1 MKGGIRVTDTE
12 FRDAV
17 KKGTLS
23 GGYLLFGDE
32 DFLKGRYAAD
42 MCTAICGG
50 QFEEFNIIK
59 TDAAETSASA
69 LEEAVAMYPMMAEKK
84 AVLLNGFR
92 PNGLKDKELEAYLD
106 VFSRMEEYPHT
117 VLGVAVPSDGMDA
130 GTLPK
135 KPSSVYKRL
144 SAVLTPVQFD
154 LKSPAA
160 LKKWINAQFAKA
172 ETEASFD
179 SADAMIQKCGRD
191 MHILHGECEK
201 LIAYAR
207 SHGGAVTPATV
218 ELVCCKNGEEDA
230 FTLANAVLAGDRRGA
245 LEALKG
251 YKDRRE
257 EPVAVTAA
265 LGRVLTDM
273 LHVCMLRGEG
283 MSKKEI
289 SDALKMHEYKCSL
302 YMQAVSGI
310 EAARLRAAVQRCL
323 ETDRLLKSTELK
335 YIAVER
341 LVCTIPAKR
350 R

>member
-1 MKGGIRVTDTE
+1 MTDTE

-32 DFLKGRYAAD
+32 DFLKGRYASD
-42 MCTAICGG
+42 MCTAVCGG
-50 QFEEFNIIK
+50 QFEEFNIIRA
-59 TDAAETSASA
+59 DAADTSAAA
-69 LEEAVAMYPMMAEKK
+69 LEEIVAMYPMMAEKK

-92 PNGLKDKELEAYLD
+92 PDGLKEKELEAYLD
-106 VFSRMEEYPHT
+106 VFSRMEDYPHT

-135 KPSSVYKRL
+135 KPSSVYKRI
-144 SAVLTPVQFD
+144 SAVLTPVQFN
-154 LKSPAA
+154 LKGSAA
-160 LKKWINAQFAKA
+160 LKKWIKAQFEKA
-172 ETEASFD
+172 EVEVHFD
-179 SADAMIQKCGRD
+179 SADAMIQKCGRN
-191 MHILHGECEK
+191 MYILHGECEK

-207 SHGGAVTPATV
+207 SHGITVTPDTV
-218 ELVCCKNGEEDA
+218 ELVCCKNEEEDA

-245 LEALKG
+245 LAALKG
-251 YKDRRE
+251 YKDRKE

-265 LGRVLTDM
+265 LGRVLEDM
-273 LHVCMLRGEG
+273 LHVCMLRSEG
-283 MSKKEI
+283 LQKKEI
-289 SDALKMHEYKCSL
+289 AETLKMHEYKCSL
-302 YMQAVSGI
+302 YMQAVTGI

-323 ETDRLLKSTELK
+323 DTDRLLKSTELR

-341 LVCTIPAKR
+341 LVCTIPSKR